1 MTYEE
6 FGASWPVRSG
16 DPFTDRMNS
25 LPKFVASATLD
36 EPLEWNAMLLA
47 GDVVHE
53 VRKRTQQPGHDLLI
67 YGSSTL
73 VNTLMEHSL
82 IDVYRLMLYPLALGS
97 GKRLFRERGTKT
109 MLELA
114 DAKTTS
120 TGVAVLTYEAAG
132 TDTGGSAARGE
143 K

>member
-73 VNTLMEHSL
+73 VNTLMEHHL
-82 IDVYRLMLYPLALGS
+82 IDVYRLVLYPLALGS
-97 GKRLFRERGTKT
+97 GKRLFRERRNQTT
-109 MLELA
+109 LTLA
-114 DAKTTS
+114 DAKTTR
-120 TGVAVLTYEAAG
+120 TGVVLLTYEPVQDARSDAG
-132 TDTGGSAARGE
+132 R
-143 K
+143 